1 MQKTLRTTLALSKKD
16 YEQLQYLQDKLG
28 ESQSSAVRS
37 AINFYYFHLHNEK
50 KDNK

>member
-37 AINFYYFHLHNEK
+37 AINFYYFHLQSK
-50 KDNK
+50 NKEIK